1 MKWYNIVLSV
11 YVLQHASFQSRCCAV
26 HSKAQYSTIHNPCE
40 KVMVMFSSTNTF
52 LLLVLVFV
60 LGCFFSLFS
69 FHSFHCYFWIRWATQ
84 KCIIWLV
91 SDSSRTILGQMVY
104 VLYIHKFD
112 DEARCD
118 SFMTLIR
125 MDVISDTTYLSQ
137 ELEVKKVFVFLVFLL
152 ANNKLVS
159 IINHAGLSVVSFHR
173 PLIRSSSPT
182 EGRLLAG

>member
-1 MKWYNIVLSV
+1 
-11 YVLQHASFQSRCCAV
+11 
-26 HSKAQYSTIHNPCE
+26 
-40 KVMVMFSSTNTF
+40 
-52 LLLVLVFV
+52 
-60 LGCFFSLFS
+60 
-69 FHSFHCYFWIRWATQ
+69 
-84 KCIIWLV
+84 
-91 SDSSRTILGQMVY
+91 MVY

-182 EGRLLAG
+182 EGRLLAE